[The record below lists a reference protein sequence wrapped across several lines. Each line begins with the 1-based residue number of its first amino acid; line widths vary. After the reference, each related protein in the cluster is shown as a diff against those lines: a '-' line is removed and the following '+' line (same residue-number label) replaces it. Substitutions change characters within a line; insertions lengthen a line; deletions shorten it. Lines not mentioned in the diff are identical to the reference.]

1 MRSRSLIVF
10 LVFLLCLALASGSAA
25 RAPQT
30 GFLDRTLSLH
40 GTNYRYQV
48 YLPDNWNPH
57 QKWPI
62 ILFLHGYGE
71 RGADGL
77 LQTDVGLPHAI
88 RLNRS
93 HFPAVVVIPQ
103 CLMDHWWTQ
112 PQMEEMA
119 LATLAAATKDF
130 KGDPKHTYLT
140 GLSMGGFATWDIASR
155 YPGKFAAIVPV
166 CGALILN
173 NSDLLKR
180 FPDLAKDAY
189 PDDPS
194 SYATVAKKIGKTPVW
209 IFHGGADDT
218 VPVENSR
225 KMDEALKAAGGDVKY
240 TEYPGVGHNSWDKA
254 YTEPDLMPWLLSKS
268 LP

>member
-1 MRSRSLIVF
+1 MPSRVLVGLSVF
-10 LVFLLCLALASGSAA
+10 MAWLALASGSAA
-25 RAPQT
+25 RTPQT

-40 GTNYRYQV
+40 GTSYRYQV
-48 YLPDNWNPH
+48 YLPDNWARN
-57 QKWPI
+57 QKWPV

-71 RGADGL
+71 RGSDGL
-77 LQTDVGLPHAI
+77 LQTDVGLAHAI

-103 CLMDHWWTQ
+103 CPMDRWWTQ
-112 PQMEEMA
+112 QQMEEMA

-140 GLSMGGFATWDIASR
+140 GLSMGGFGTWDIASR

-166 CGALILN
+166 CGAIILDA
-173 NSDLLKR
+173 DLLKR

-189 PDDPS
+189 PDEPS

-225 KMDEALKAAGGDVKY
+225 KMNEALKAAGGDVRY